1 MPSKT
6 ITKPT
11 KITKINKRKKEI
23 VQTFI
28 ANNKDIDSNVHL
40 YHKKNQVYSHSIAQV
55 HFPISQKERESF
67 INPKTGK
74 TVTPFQYKV
83 YDLVAQVPKGHVT
96 SYKVLSDTLKS
107 APRAVGQALRLNPF
121 CPLPVPCHRVIASD
135 LTIGGF
141 SGSFGDSQL
150 VANKKAMLE
159 LEGCS
164 FNENY
169 VFKNNVDGSQIM
181 FKDFK

>member
-6 ITKPT
+6 ITKPI

-28 ANNKDIDSNVHL
+28 ANNKDIDT
-40 YHKKNQVYSHSIAQV
+40 QVYY
-55 HFPISQKERESF
+55 PISQKERESF

-74 TVTPFQYKV
+74 VVTPFQYKV
-83 YDLVAQVPKGHVT
+83 YDLVAQVPKGQVT

-141 SGSFGDSQL
+141 SGSFGDSQF

>member
-28 ANNKDIDSNVHL
+28 ANNKDIDT
-40 YHKKNQVYSHSIAQV
+40 QV

>member
-6 ITKPT
+6 ITKST

-28 ANNKDIDSNVHL
+28 ANNKDIDT
-40 YHKKNQVYSHSIAQV
+40 QVY
-55 HFPISQKERESF
+55 FPISQKERESF

-83 YDLVAQVPKGHVT
+83 YDLVAQVPKGQVT

>member
-1 MPSKT
+1 M
-6 ITKPT
+6 
-11 KITKINKRKKEI
+11 
-23 VQTFI
+23 
-28 ANNKDIDSNVHL
+28 
-40 YHKKNQVYSHSIAQV
+40 
-55 HFPISQKERESF
+55 
-67 INPKTGK
+67 
-74 TVTPFQYKV
+74 VTPFQYKV

>member
-6 ITKPT
+6 ITKST

-28 ANNKDIDSNVHL
+28 ANNKDID
-40 YHKKNQVYSHSIAQV
+40 I

-83 YDLVAQVPKGHVT
+83 YDLVAQVPKGQVT

>member
-6 ITKPT
+6 ITKST

-28 ANNKDIDSNVHL
+28 ANNKDIDT
-40 YHKKNQVYSHSIAQV
+40 QV

-83 YDLVAQVPKGHVT
+83 YDLVAQVPKGQVT